1 MDNFSPSLETA
12 GDRVY
17 RPVHAYVSRRGEWG
31 RTNVKVLHRLVKNGN
46 SVQVT
51 IPAAMLADLKWR
63 AGTAIVIEL
72 TVAGTVEVR
81 KPTMADVHN
90 VNLPQPFELTT

>member
-1 MDNFSPSLETA
+1 
-12 GDRVY
+12 
-17 RPVHAYVSRRGEWG
+17 
-31 RTNVKVLHRLVKNGN
+31 
-46 SVQVT
+46 
-51 IPAAMLADLKWR
+51 MLADLKWR